1 MTTAAANR
9 YSGTGCCWKER
20 KESKAFWADVFQ
32 DMDGWMVSRG
42 LKKVQVFFFVVTDD
56 FPGVREIIAKLYPF
70 SDHQLLCFVHMQR
83 NLMRRLS
90 RKKDIRG
97 SQTAAHLHGNKGE
110 PDHGRRV
117 EALCRRL
124 CHHSRRGEDK
134 QYAAR
139 LEERAGNYLVFLRYP
154 EGVRKQTHLHTTNAV
169 ESINSGLEYM
179 RRELGGYFPFPSRQ
193 ALDVNNYF
201 VQIRLQTRT
210 SRG

>member
-42 LKKVQVFFFVVTDD
+42 LKKMQVFFFFVVTDD

-124 CHHSRRGEDK
+124 CHHSMRRGGR
-134 QYAAR
+134 QT
-139 LEERAGNYLVFLRYP
+139 
-154 EGVRKQTHLHTTNAV
+154 VR
-169 ESINSGLEYM
+169 
-179 RRELGGYFPFPSRQ
+179 RQ
-193 ALDVNNYF
+193 AGGEGWKLPGVPQ
-201 VQIRLQTRT
+201 VP
-210 SRG
+210 